1 MPDTPNRSPMHLALR
16 SAIQVDATLFAPVA
30 GAITAIP
37 VVVLFALGLR
47 LCSPVI
53 TSGLALGALFVGL
66 ASRIGG
72 PRLPASTM
80 LLDTIGLAASAF
92 VGAACSGLF
101 WLHFSTLV
109 LWCFTG
115 GLLVALG
122 PGRSVIGIQGV
133 MAMIVFGRA
142 PQSLRESAAL
152 ALVVLIGGTAQ
163 TTMQL
168 LIRVPVGLRTQRRA
182 IGDVFTQLAGL
193 ARHGPRQWSTSV
205 ARSIDNALA
214 TLDSAALFGR
224 TDVQALRSMADEARR
239 MRLELIAID
248 GLLRRLPDRH
258 GAARSIER
266 AREQLGLA
274 MEEVAKAL
282 TAFGSTGP
290 PAAGGRPSVW
300 SDLSATLETFGA
312 AEAGAPDAG
321 DLTPA
326 VVRHFRSLAGQL
338 RAATRLV
345 AQATDVRFGSL
356 LAATPSVPRPMT
368 SELRRAWGLLAE
380 NLTSASPAFRHA
392 IRLAVIVPALDIAAQ
407 HAGLS
412 RSYWVP
418 LSAAVVLRPDY
429 VATLT
434 RGLARMGGTVVGVGT
449 IGALVG
455 GLHPGVA
462 ATVALAALTGWGA
475 FTFYQSSYGIGVA
488 FLTGLVLLLVT
499 VGQPGSPAT
508 AGYRLLDSV
517 IGGSVALVAY
527 LLWPT
532 WSKEEAQQLLTR
544 LVASQRRYVA
554 AVLEG
559 FTAAGPTSPEDLRAL
574 GRTARL
580 AYTDAQ
586 SAVGRSLAEPRAR
599 RIDPEVSRGILAAL
613 RRLIRAAHSLRTEM
627 VEGADI
633 HGMEDF
639 ADAVDHSLSTVE
651 DGMAD
656 AMRVLRLLPLRS
668 IFHQIDPA
676 GAGSSV
682 PLPVAIQLDEVVN
695 AIDTVAVLMGASDP
709 DAPS

>member
-1 MPDTPNRSPMHLALR
+1 MPDTPTRNPMRLALH
-16 SAIQVDATLFAPVA
+16 SAIQVEATLFAPVA

-47 LCSPVI
+47 LWSPVI
-53 TSGLALGALFVGL
+53 TSGMALGALFVGL

-80 LLDTIGLAASAF
+80 VLDTIGLAVSAF

-101 WLHFSTLV
+101 WLHCSTLV
-109 LWCFTG
+109 VWCFTG
-115 GLLVALG
+115 GLLVVLG

-142 PQSLRESAAL
+142 PQSLGESAVL

-163 TTMQL
+163 TTVQL
-168 LIRVPVGLRTQRRA
+168 VARVPVGLRTQRRA
-182 IGDVFTQLAGL
+182 AGDVFTQLAGL
-193 ARHGPRQWSTSV
+193 ARHGPGQWSTSV
-205 ARSIDNALA
+205 ARSIDNALT

-224 TDVQALRSMADEARR
+224 SDIQALRSMTDEARR

-266 AREQLGLA
+266 AREQLGLVL
-274 MEEVAKAL
+274 EEVAGAL
-282 TAFGSTGP
+282 TAFGSAGP
-290 PAAGGRPSVW
+290 PADRDRPPVR
-300 SDLSATLETFGA
+300 SDLSATLEALDA
-312 AEAGAPDAG
+312 AAGAPEAG
-321 DLTPA
+321 DLAAA
-326 VVRHFRSLAGQL
+326 VMRHFRSLAGQL
-338 RAATRLV
+338 RAVTRLV
-345 AQATDVRFGSL
+345 AAATDLRFGSL
-356 LAATPSVPRPMT
+356 LAATPSVPRPIA
-368 SELRRAWGLLAE
+368 SELRRVWDLLAE

-392 IRLAVIVPALDIAAQ
+392 IRLAVIVPFLDIAAQ

-429 VATLT
+429 MATLT
-434 RGLARMGGTVVGVGT
+434 RGLARMGGTVVGVGM
-449 IGALVG
+449 IGAIVG
-455 GLHPGVA
+455 GLHPGAA

-475 FTFYQSSYGIGVA
+475 FSFYQSSYGIGVA

-499 VGQPGSPAT
+499 VGQPGSLAT

-532 WSKEEAQQLLTR
+532 WSREEAHQLLTR
-544 LVASQRRYVA
+544 LVGSQRRYVA

-559 FTAAGPTSPEDLRAL
+559 FTAAGPGSPEHLRVL

-599 RIDPEVSRGILAAL
+599 RIDSELSRGILAAL
-613 RRLIRAAHSLRTEM
+613 RRLIRAAHGLRTEM
-627 VEGADI
+627 IEGTAVP
-633 HGMEDF
+633 GMDQF
-639 ADAVDHSLSTVE
+639 AEAVDDSLSIVE

-656 AMRVLRLLPLRS
+656 AMRVAQLPPLRS
-668 IFHQIDPA
+668 IFHQIDKD
-676 GAGSSV
+676 GAGSPV
-682 PLPVAIQLDEVVN
+682 PLPVLIQLDEMVN
-695 AIDTVAVLMGASDP
+695 AIDTVGEMMGAHDP
-709 DAPS
+709 DATT